1 LRARQPSL
9 VSRPPRS
16 IPLLRPALGKEG
28 LQDAGT
34 FVAAHAGRDVA
45 SVVQRGELE
54 QVHGAAGRAAL
65 GVALGL
71 GLTTAL
77 LGAAPA
83 VAFAQDAAAAPAAA
97 RAVIPASGQGPALW
111 TITDADSTLYLF
123 GTVHVLRPET
133 AWGSP
138 RVDTAFDASDRII
151 LEISNP
157 DDQAAIMPLVQQF
170 GISPTRP
177 LSSLLTADEIAR
189 LNVAAGSI
197 GATAAQL
204 DPLRPWLVA
213 LQLAVAPM
221 LKAGYDPQSGV
232 ELILK
237 ARAEAAGKPV
247 TGLET
252 VDKQIGILASL
263 SEETQLAF
271 LRDALESY
279 DDATTELDALVG
291 AWAAGDVEAI
301 NRLGVIEMRETS
313 EEIYQ
318 ALLVRRNTDWADQI
332 QTLLAGSGTVFIAV
346 GSAHLAGED
355 SVQEILSDRGVQVT
369 RQ

>member
-1 LRARQPSL
+1 MTLTRRLKS
-9 VSRPPRS
+9 
-16 IPLLRPALGKEG
+16 
-28 LQDAGT
+28 T
-34 FVAAHAGRDVA
+34 TAAV
-45 SVVQRGELE
+45 
-54 QVHGAAGRAAL
+54 GRAAF

-71 GLTTAL
+71 SLAAAL
-77 LGAAPA
+77 LASAPA
-83 VAFAQDAAAAPAAA
+83 ALAQDAVVPSPL
-97 RAVIPASGQGPALW
+97 RAVAPASGQGPALW
-111 TITDADSTLYLF
+111 SVSDSDSTIYLF

-138 RVDTAFDASDRII
+138 RVDAAFDGASSVI

-157 DDQAAIMPLVQQF
+157 DDQAAIAPLIQQY
-170 GISPTRP
+170 GISPDRP
-177 LSSLLTADEIAR
+177 LSTLLTADEIAH
-189 LNVAAGSI
+189 LDTAAQSI

-213 LQLAVAPM
+213 LSLSVAPI

-232 ELILK
+232 EAILK

-252 VDKQIGILASL
+252 IDKQVGILAGL

-271 LRDALESY
+271 LRATLEAY
-279 DDATTELDALVG
+279 DEATTELDALVA
-291 AWAAGDVEAI
+291 AWATGDVEAI

-313 EEIYQ
+313 EEVYQ
-318 ALLVRRNTDWADQI
+318 ALLVRRNADWADQI